1 MTTDASTGAG
11 VSVIIAC
18 RNEQEMIARCVSSVR
33 DALPAAEILV
43 VDGGTDRT
51 IEIVSAMA
59 QSDPLIRPIRNHGD
73 RGKGHAIKT
82 GIAEARHDVIA
93 QFDADLQ
100 FAATDL
106 PALLQPVLAGEC
118 SLCIGSRFL
127 PNSSRHGYKGI
138 ATRDFG
144 NRFLAS
150 LTSCLTGHRRTDV
163 TTGMKAWTREAIE
176 LIDFRD
182 DAYSY
187 EVEII
192 VRAHRLGLRVLDI
205 PVEYASRTAGESMH
219 AGSLHVAKA
228 GLVIIAK
235 SIAARFRS

>member
-1 MTTDASTGAG
+1 MADASTGEG
-11 VSVIIAC
+11 VSIIIAC
-18 RNEQEMIARCVSSVR
+18 RNEQEMIARCVQSVR
-33 DALPAAEILV
+33 AALPVAEILV
-43 VDGGTDRT
+43 VDGGTDHT
-51 IEIVSAMA
+51 LEIIAEMA
-59 QSDPLIRPIRNHGD
+59 KADPLLRPIRNHGD

-100 FAATDL
+100 FVATDL
-106 PALLQPVLAGEC
+106 PALLRPVIEGHCA
-118 SLCIGSRFL
+118 LCIGSRFL
-127 PNSSRHGYKGI
+127 PKSSRVGYKGI

-144 NRFLAS
+144 NRVLAL

-176 LIDFRD
+176 LINFRD

-187 EVEII
+187 EVEIV
-192 VRAHRLGLRVLDI
+192 VRAHRLGLRVLDV

-219 AGSLHVAKA
+219 ASSLHVAKA

-235 SIAARFRS
+235 AISARFR